1 MGKRKRIITKKLNQ
15 NLESDSYAYVVNN
28 ASVQTR
34 KLKVGDV
41 GFFVTIYGDKHYIL
55 RFSSEDDSGKR
66 REGISIQETVSLVFK
81 SIKHIIY
88 YIFKENSF
96 NPINF
101 PTSSDRKKRIV
112 LINKFDTEKDL
123 NVVVEIHFDSIDV
136 YEFTIITA
144 MKVDDFNIAD
154 GQFYIEFCEENS
166 ILKQFVRKSE
176 KIIDCYN
183 N

>member
-1 MGKRKRIITKKLNQ
+1 MAKRKRIITKKISQ
-15 NLESDSYAYVVNN
+15 NIETDPYAYVVNN

-34 KLKVGDV
+34 KLKSEDV

-66 REGISIQETVSLVFK
+66 REGISIKETVDLIFR

-101 PTSSDRKKRIV
+101 PTSTERKKRIV
-112 LINKFDTEKDL
+112 LVNKIDIEEDL

-144 MKVDDFNIAD
+144 MKIDNFNIAD
-154 GQFYIEFCEENS
+154 GQFYLEFYKENS
-166 ILKQFVRKSE
+166 ILKQFVRKE
-176 KIIDCYN
+176 ERIVDRFDN
-183 N
+183 